1 MDELENNEINLL
13 FSNIFDL
20 DDFFNEMNEQDVDS
34 ASKSQE
40 ITSAAPTA
48 GAATSAPPP
57 LVTTPTRNFRS
68 VSVDSFLLENEN
80 LNTKK

>member
-13 FSNIFDL
+13 FSNIFDF
-20 DDFFNEMNEQDVDS
+20 DDFFNEMNEQDDYS

-40 ITSAAPTA
+40 ITPAAPTA

-57 LVTTPTRNFRS
+57 LVTASTQEEKRTKPNI
-68 VSVDSFLLENEN
+68 
-80 LNTKK
+80 NTNKEFQICKCG

>member
-13 FSNIFDL
+13 FSNIFDF
-20 DDFFNEMNEQDVDS
+20 DDFFNEMNEQDDDS